1 MENQIVSIKKFQ
13 SSNQSTILVLNQLF
27 TLFYTWSLRYGLNSN
42 SSLELLNKFKTR
54 QFITELARYNIKFD
68 NEII

>member
-27 TLFYTWSLRYGLNSN
+27 TLFYPWSLRYGLNSN